1 MIHNRPMYT
10 FQMSSFWLYLIIEHK
25 YCRWIYWSQAFNFML
40 KYSVKTGKVSSACLC
55 KIDVILCTR
64 NNFHGQ
70 KLGNLSQA
78 SHNKTK
84 KYFKAICQRLFE
96 VKITFDSNCDTAE
109 TESSTCNICIKI
121 FEINLKYRKKSQCV

>member
-1 MIHNRPMYT
+1 
-10 FQMSSFWLYLIIEHK
+10 
-25 YCRWIYWSQAFNFML
+25 ML
-40 KYSVKTGKVSSACLC
+40 KYSVETGKVSSACLC

-121 FEINLKYRKKSQCV
+121 FEINLKYRKKSQCVWEERVVQKCTNHCLSYSLLTTLVKFLFFNHYKKK

>member
-1 MIHNRPMYT
+1 MDLLLCLHFKCPLLGDLIVNNRT
-10 FQMSSFWLYLIIEHK
+10 LCSI
-25 YCRWIYWSQAFNFML
+25 
-40 KYSVKTGKVSSACLC
+40 YSVETGKVSSACLC
-55 KIDVILCTR
+55 KFDVILCKR

-96 VKITFDSNCDTAE
+96 VKITFDSN
-109 TESSTCNICIKI
+109 
-121 FEINLKYRKKSQCV
+121 